1 MIGSGGIKKT
11 EAETIIPTKD
21 MSNVKI
27 DSDQSKILVSVKD
40 TGFGMSAQSMQNLF
54 QKFSRAKNV
63 SKLHVDGSGLGLFI
77 AKQIIEAHNGRI
89 WAESAGEGK
98 GSQFYVELPMD

>member
-1 MIGSGGIKKT
+1 MTVVLRKTSGGNRALI
-11 EAETIIPTKD
+11 
-21 MSNVKI
+21 
-27 DSDQSKILVSVKD
+27 SVKD

-89 WAESAGEGK
+89 WAESAGENK
-98 GSQFYVELPMD
+98 GSQFYVELPMG